1 MTAYLLKRLISL
13 PLTLLGVSVVTFLFV
28 RLIPGD
34 AITARLG
41 TSTVL
46 SAEQLSRMRAFF
58 GLDQPL
64 HLQYLAWL
72 GSILHGD
79 AGYSVRSGQPVTA
92 EIAGRLPVTI
102 ELALAAAI
110 VALALGIPLG
120 LVSALRPSSPMDLLA
135 RGFGLLGLALPN
147 FWLGTLLILF
157 FARYLHWMPNTGGY
171 VDLLADPAAN
181 LRFLMFPALTL
192 GLGMAAVVMRTSRSA
207 MLDVLSADYIR
218 TAHAK
223 GLPQRA
229 VVQRHALKN
238 GMIVVIT
245 ILGIQVGYLLGGAV
259 VVEEVFS
266 LPGLGRLL
274 LNAINQR
281 DYAVVQGGVLV
292 IATLFVATNTV
303 VDVLYGFIDPRIRFT

>member
-46 SAEQLSRMRAFF
+46 SPEQLSRMRAFF

-64 HLQYLAWL
+64 HLQYLSWL
-72 GSILHGD
+72 GSILSGD

-102 ELALAAAI
+102 ELAFAAAI

-120 LVSALRPSSPMDLLA
+120 LVSALRPASPLDLFA

-192 GLGMAAVVMRTSRSA
+192 GLAMAAVVMRTSRSA
-207 MLDVLSADYIR
+207 MLDVLGADYIR

-223 GLPQRA
+223 GLPPRE

-281 DYAVVQGGVLV
+281 DYAVVQAGVLV

-303 VDVLYGFIDPRIRFT
+303 VDLLYGFIDPRIRFT

>member
-1 MTAYLLKRLISL
+1 M
-13 PLTLLGVSVVTFLFV
+13 
-28 RLIPGD
+28 
-34 AITARLG
+34 
-41 TSTVL
+41 
-46 SAEQLSRMRAFF
+46 
-58 GLDQPL
+58 
-64 HLQYLAWL
+64 
-72 GSILHGD
+72 
-79 AGYSVRSGQPVTA
+79 TA

-207 MLDVLSADYIR
+207 MLDVLGADYIR

-223 GLPQRA
+223 GLPART
-229 VVQRHALKN
+229 VVERHALKN

>member
-1 MTAYLLKRLISL
+1 MTAYLVKRLVSL
-13 PLTLLGVSVVTFLFV
+13 PLTLLGVSIVTFLFV

-41 TSTVL
+41 TSTAL
-46 SAEQLSRMRAFF
+46 SADQLSRMRAFF

-79 AGYSVRSGQPVTA
+79 AGFSVRSGQPVTA

-102 ELALAAAI
+102 ELALAAAL

-120 LVSALRPSSPMDLLA
+120 LVSALRPASPLDLLA
-135 RGFGLLGLALPN
+135 RGFGLVGLALPN
-147 FWLGTLLILF
+147 FWLGTLLILL

-171 VDLLADPAAN
+171 VDLMDDPAAN

-192 GLGMAAVVMRTSRSA
+192 GLAMAAVVMRTTRSA
-207 MLDVLSADYIR
+207 MLDVLGADYVR

-223 GLPQRA
+223 GLPARK

-292 IATLFVATNTV
+292 IATLFVAANTV
-303 VDVLYGFIDPRIRFT
+303 VDVLYGFLDPRIRFA

>member
-1 MTAYLLKRLISL
+1 MTAYLVKRLVSL

-41 TSTVL
+41 TSTAL
-46 SAEQLSRMRAFF
+46 SADQLSRMRAFF

-79 AGYSVRSGQPVTA
+79 AGFSVRSGQPVTA
-92 EIAGRLPVTI
+92 EIAARLPVTI
-102 ELALAAAI
+102 ELALAAAL

-120 LVSALRPSSPMDLLA
+120 LISALRPASPLDLLA
-135 RGFGLLGLALPN
+135 RGFGLVGLALPN
-147 FWLGTLLILF
+147 FWLGTLLILL

-171 VDLLADPAAN
+171 VDLMDDPAAN

-192 GLGMAAVVMRTSRSA
+192 GLAMAAVVMRTTRSA
-207 MLDVLSADYIR
+207 MLDVLGADYVR

-223 GLPQRA
+223 GLPARK

-292 IATLFVATNTV
+292 IATLFVAANTV
-303 VDVLYGFIDPRIRFT
+303 VDVLYGFLDPRIRFA

>member
-1 MTAYLLKRLISL
+1 M
-13 PLTLLGVSVVTFLFV
+13 
-28 RLIPGD
+28 
-34 AITARLG
+34 
-41 TSTVL
+41 L

-64 HLQYLAWL
+64 HLQYLTWL
-72 GSILHGD
+72 GSILRGD

-120 LVSALRPSSPMDLLA
+120 LVSALRPGGVLDLLA

-192 GLGMAAVVMRTSRSA
+192 GLAMAAVVMRTSRSA
-207 MLDVLSADYIR
+207 MLDVLGADYIR

-223 GLPQRA
+223 GLPART
-229 VVQRHALKN
+229 VVERHALKN

-292 IATLFVATNTV
+292 IATLFVAANTV